1 MNRSTAPT
9 YSQPN
14 QLIFDFPTH
23 IQFKNGVN
31 LYWLKDVKDN
41 SVKLDLEWAA
51 GSKYQKKRLV
61 ASFTNKL
68 MLSGNST
75 KSAAQIA
82 EEIDFYGGFFQNEI
96 DTDHSGVSI
105 YGLSEQIGNIFEV
118 FSSAFLACQFPTS
131 EFEKER
137 TISLANFKIDS
148 QKVKNICSRSFN
160 KYIYGENSPY
170 GQLAVESDFEALNRE
185 DVANYFNDYY
195 LNAQPTLFLVGRVS
209 DEFIQQ
215 IETWAQNFQAKKEN
229 FVLTNLEQKKGRID
243 MPVENSLGVQAAIR
257 VGRQMFNK
265 NHADYFNFQL
275 MNTYLGGYFGSRLMT
290 NIREDKGYTYGI
302 SSHLTVQENAAS
314 FIISTEVGTDVKEET
329 IKEIFIELEN
339 LRTNL
344 IPEDELQKVKNY
356 MLGDFLRRADGP
368 IALMENFKNIHFNQL
383 KKTYYNDFI
392 QAIHKAS
399 APDLREV
406 AQRYLQDSEMLIV
419 TAG

>member
-1 MNRSTAPT
+1 MNRTIAPPHI
-9 YSQPN
+9 QPN
-14 QLIFDFPTH
+14 QLVFDFPRH

-31 LYWLKDVKDN
+31 LYWVNDVKDN

-68 MLSGNST
+68 MLSGNNNF
-75 KSAAQIA
+75 SAAQISEA
-82 EEIDFYGGFFQNEI
+82 IDFFGGYFQNEI

-118 FSSAFLACQFPTS
+118 FSSAFLTCTFPLS
-131 EFEKER
+131 EFEKEH

-148 QKVKNICSRSFN
+148 QKVKNNCSRTFN

-170 GQLAVESDFEALNRE
+170 GQVAVESDFDAITR
-185 DVANYFNDYY
+185 DDIANFFQEYY
-195 LNAQPTLFLVGRVS
+195 LNTQPTLFLVGRVS
-209 DEFIQQ
+209 DQFIQQ
-215 IETWAQNFQAKKEN
+215 IEKWADNFPANPEKTIQP
-229 FVLTNLEQKKGRID
+229 NLNQKKGRID
-243 MPVENSLGVQAAIR
+243 IEVPNSPGVQAAIR
-257 VGRQMFNK
+257 IGRQLFNK
-265 NHADYFNFQL
+265 NHPDYFNFQL
-275 MNTYLGGYFGSRLMT
+275 LNTYLGGYFGSRLMT

-314 FIISTEVGTDVKEET
+314 FIIATEVGVEVKEET
-329 IKEIFIELEN
+329 VKEIFIELEN
-339 LRTNL
+339 LRTQL
-344 IPEDELQKVKNY
+344 IEEDELQKVKNY

-383 KKTYYNDFI
+383 KKTYYTDFI

-399 APDLREV
+399 ATDLREV
-406 AQRYLQDSEMLIV
+406 AQQYLQDSEMLIV
-419 TAG
+419 TAQ

>member
-1 MNRSTAPT
+1 MNRTIAPPHI
-9 YSQPN
+9 QPN
-14 QLIFDFPTH
+14 QLVFDFPTH

-31 LYWLKDVKDN
+31 LYWLNDVKDN

-68 MLSGNST
+68 MLSGNNNF
-75 KSAAQIA
+75 SAAQISEA
-82 EEIDFYGGFFQNEI
+82 IDFFGGYFQNEI

-118 FSSAFLACQFPTS
+118 FSSAFLNCTFPLA
-131 EFEKER
+131 EFEKEH

-148 QKVKNICSRSFN
+148 QKVKNCCSRSFN

-170 GQLAVESDFEALNRE
+170 GQVAVEADFEAISR
-185 DVANYFNDYY
+185 DDIANFFQEYY
-195 LNAQPTLFLVGRVS
+195 LNTQPTLFLVGRVS
-209 DEFIQQ
+209 DQFIQQ
-215 IETWAQNFQAKKEN
+215 IEKWTDNFPAKPEK
-229 FVLTNLEQKKGRID
+229 TIQPNLDQKKGRID
-243 MPVENSLGVQAAIR
+243 IEVPNSQGVQAAIR
-257 VGRQMFNK
+257 IGRQLFNK
-265 NHADYFNFQL
+265 NHPDYFNFQL
-275 MNTYLGGYFGSRLMT
+275 LNTYLGGYFGSRLMT

-302 SSHLTVQENAAS
+302 SSHLTVQENAAA
-314 FIISTEVGTDVKEET
+314 FIIATEVGVEVKEET

-339 LRTNL
+339 LRTQL
-344 IPEDELQKVKNY
+344 IEEEELQKVKNY

-383 KKTYYNDFI
+383 KKTYYTDFI
-392 QAIHKAS
+392 QAIHKATAS
-399 APDLREV
+399 DLREV

-419 TAG
+419 TAQ